1 MLKNYIK
8 IAFRNIR
15 KNKINSLTNI
25 LSLAIGLSAT
35 LLVLIYVFHETS
47 YENGIKDA
55 DKIYQVYHTSKL
67 LPKLAKV
74 QAHSAEELKNRIP
87 EIENATEFRFEEFK
101 LYKENHLERTL
112 LNIAVDK
119 NFFEFFEIEIIQG
132 DHKNLLPNL
141 NSVVVTEAFAKSF
154 FNGNPIGQDL
164 RLTTSEGIKE
174 FIVTGIIK
182 PIKGRS
188 QIKFE
193 TVVSENI
200 YRRIKESSYSFDSG
214 MNMYCFVK
222 FQKSNYSTI
231 LTKIKEFV
239 SLVYTVDDGLKMG
252 YDLFPLKEIH
262 LKSDLLAQLPGCS
275 DIKYIYILFSIALLL
290 LLTSNA
296 NFISLTS
303 ANFIKKINEVGIRKT
318 IGADKKDLFTQF
330 FLENILVIFISFI
343 MSFVISFF
351 LLSTFNNL
359 MQIQISLNPFTYYQA
374 YIITFTITILIAL
387 ISTVLLSRIIAKQNV
402 SVLLGGKIFVQNS
415 KSYFNKF
422 LVTCQFAIAVL
433 LICTTIIIREQVSF
447 IKNKDLGYNIDRL
460 IVIESSLKSHEC
472 NSFIN
477 EIKNYSGI
485 ENVSRATWF
494 PGKLMWRYLEI
505 NENNEE
511 IFVNNLSVDNSFI
524 NTLKLKLKEGR
535 YFNGQPTDTN
545 YCIINEAYAKFFN
558 FDEPLTEKVFNNPI
572 IGVIKDI
579 NIGSLKENI
588 EPMVL
593 WTYSNSSSRVRFI
606 GVKIKL
612 GKITESI
619 EFIKKKWEEFSPEE
633 PMKFSFVEDDLN
645 NYYNEENRLFNASV
659 FTSILSLLIS
669 LMGIFALTALNV
681 EKRTKEIGIRKVL
694 GASVTGVVNL
704 FFRDFLK
711 WILIANIVAIP
722 AAYFLMSQWLQTFVY
737 RTELSWWIFALS
749 GGIALVIALA
759 TVSFLAIKAATAN
772 PVESLRYE

>member
-1 MLKNYIK
+1 MLKNYLK

-87 EIENATEFRFEEFK
+87 EIENATEFQSEELK
-101 LYKENHLERTL
+101 IYKGKHLERTVN
-112 LNIAVDK
+112 NIAVD
-119 NFFEFFEIEIIQG
+119 NSFFEFFDIEIVQG
-132 DHKNLLPNL
+132 DKRNLLPNL
-141 NSVVVTEAFAKSF
+141 NSIVVTEQFAKSF
-154 FNGNPIGQDL
+154 FSSNPIGQEL
-164 RLTTSEGIKE
+164 KLTTSEGIKE

-182 PIKGRS
+182 PIKGHS

-200 YRRIKESSYSFDSG
+200 YRRIKESNYSFDAA
-214 MNMYCFVK
+214 MDMYCFVK
-222 FQKSNYSTI
+222 FKKSNFSTI
-231 LTKIKEFV
+231 LTKIREFV
-239 SLVYTVDDGLKMG
+239 SLVYTLDDGLEMG
-252 YDLFPLKEIH
+252 YGLFPLKEIH
-262 LKSDLLAQLPGCS
+262 LKSDLLVQLPGCS
-275 DIKYIYILFSIALLL
+275 DIKYIYILLSIALLL
-290 LLTSNA
+290 LITSNS

-330 FLENILVIFISFI
+330 FLENILIIFISFI
-343 MSFVISFF
+343 LAFVISFF

-359 MQIQISLNPFTYYQA
+359 MQIQISLDPFTNYQA

-387 ISTVLLSRIIAKQNV
+387 ISTVLVSRIMAKQNV

-415 KSYFNKF
+415 KSYLNKF

-433 LICTTIIIREQVSF
+433 LISTTIIIREQVSF

-460 IVIESSLKSHEC
+460 IVIESSLKSQEC

-494 PGKLMWRYLEI
+494 PGKLIGHYIGE
-505 NENNEE
+505 NEKKEDIPVHCLN
-511 IFVNNLSVDNSFI
+511 VDNSFM
-524 NTLKLKLKEGR
+524 NTLKIKLINGR
-535 YFNGQPTDTN
+535 NFNDLPTDTN
-545 YCIINEAYAKFFN
+545 CCIINEAYAKFFN
-558 FDEPLTEKVFNNPI
+558 INNPLTEKVFNNPI
-572 IGVIKDI
+572 IGIIKDI
-579 NIGSLKENI
+579 NIGSLKQNI

-593 WTYSNSSSRVRFI
+593 YTFSKRSYGASFI
-606 GVKIKL
+606 GIKIKPERV
-612 GKITESI
+612 KESI
-619 EFIKKKWEEFSPEE
+619 EFIMKMWEEFSPEE
-633 PMKFSFVEDDLN
+633 PMKYSFVEDDLN
-645 NYYNEENRLFNASV
+645 NYYTEENRLFNAAV
-659 FTSILSLLIS
+659 ITSILSLIIS
-669 LMGIFALTALNV
+669 LMEIFALTALNV

-694 GASVTGVVNL
+694 GASVFGVVNL
-704 FFRDFLK
+704 FIRDFSK
-711 WILIANIVAIP
+711 WILIANLIAWP
-722 AAYFLMSQWLQTFVY
+722 LAYYFMDKWLQDFAY
-737 RTELSWWIFALS
+737 RIEISWWIFALS
-749 GGIALVIALA
+749 GGIALLIALV
-759 TVSFLAIKAATAN
+759 TVSFQAIKAATAN